1 MRHNVWTV
9 AACAHLLNGNQVR
22 KAECGVRSEAVQN
35 QRRLEQSSS
44 SSCSSSFSN
53 SGLKDFYYEEED
65 EQEDEI
71 NQSSAL
77 NAREIKSRTAFFGS
91 LPS

>member
-53 SGLKDFYYEEED
+53 SGLKDSEGEDENEED
-65 EQEDEI
+65 V
-71 NQSSAL
+71 
-77 NAREIKSRTAFFGS
+77 S
-91 LPS
+91 LLL